1 MSIASAITAAQGK
14 VADAYTAVNTMG
26 GTLPATQNLTNL
38 PSAIQTISTG
48 ITPTGTINI
57 TANGTYGIDTYAYAN
72 VNVPSGAPIDLPREI
87 DVNGVYQIRTSIST
101 FSLPSNATTLGQF
114 SMCYA
119 FRDTQI
125 DSADLSSIVNINY
138 GGLYGAFWDST
149 LTSLDLSSLET
160 IDRYGLF
167 SCCRQTNASS
177 TLTSV
182 NLSSLTTV
190 LGYGLNYAF
199 ANCNGLTSMDLSSLT
214 TVNGT
219 NALYYAFDSCK
230 GLSSINFSNLTTI
243 GENSSTANYAHFS
256 SAFFGCNNLTSL
268 SFPKLEKI
276 YCTGNTATT
285 STARTQGTF
294 YNNNEVQKL
303 YLPKLNTITY
313 GRGATSAG
321 REAYKYIF
329 YGCTALTELHFGAAN
344 QAAIE
349 ASPGYSTAWGRGAG
363 NVTIYFDL

>member
-1 MSIASAITAAQGK
+1 MSIASAIIAAQGK

-72 VNVPSGAPIDLPREI
+72 VNVPSGASIDLPREI

-125 DSADLSSIVNINY
+125 TSVDLSDIVTINY
-138 GGLYGAFWDST
+138 GGLYGAFFDST

-160 IDRYGLF
+160 VDRYGLY
-167 SCCRQTNASS
+167 SCCRHTNASS
-177 TLTSV
+177 ALTSV
-182 NLSSLTTV
+182 DLSSLTTI
-190 LGYGLNYAF
+190 LSYGLNYAF
-199 ANCNGLTSMDLSSLT
+199 TNCNGLISMDLSSLT

-256 SAFFGCNNLTSL
+256 SAFYNCTSLTSL
-268 SFPKLEKI
+268 TFPELTAI
-276 YCTGNTATT
+276 YCTGGTTA
-285 STARTQGTF
+285 SYGTF
-294 YNNNEVQKL
+294 YGNNTIQKM
-303 YLPKLNTITY
+303 YFPKLATITY
-313 GRGATSAG
+313 GSGASSTN
-321 REAYKYIF
+321 RKAYLNIF
-329 YGCTALTELHFGAAN
+329 NGCSSLTELHFGAAN
-344 QAAIE
+344 QSAIE
-349 ASPGYSTAWGRGAG
+349 ANPGYSTLWGRGAG
-363 NVTIYFDL
+363 NATVYFDL